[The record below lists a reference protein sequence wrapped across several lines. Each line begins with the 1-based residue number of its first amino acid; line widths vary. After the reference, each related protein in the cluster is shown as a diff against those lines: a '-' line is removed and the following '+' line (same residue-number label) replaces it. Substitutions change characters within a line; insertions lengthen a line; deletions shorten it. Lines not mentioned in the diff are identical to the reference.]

1 MLSGSLIILLDRG
14 LVDLDV
20 LGLDDGDD
28 LS

>member
-1 MLSGSLIILLDRG
+1 MLGGSLIILLDRG

-20 LGLDDGDD
+20 LGLNDGDD